1 MPAPAPGSAQTPVNS
16 RSRVLIASL
25 IGTTIEFYDFYI
37 YATAAVLVFPQ
48 LFFPSSDPTTAL
60 LSSFAV
66 FGAAMVARPIG
77 AVFFGHLGDRLGR
90 KKTLVVSLLTMGI
103 ATFLIGVLPT
113 YAQAG
118 WIATALLV
126 LMRLAQGF
134 ALGGE
139 WSGAA
144 LVATENAP
152 KGKRALYGTF
162 PQLGAPL
169 GFIIG
174 NGLFLIIGALLPS
187 AAGADPTQPS
197 EAFTSWGWRIPFLF
211 SAVMVAIGLWVRSRL
226 VESAVFTKTQQT
238 GKVRKLPLAT
248 VVQGH
253 WRQLILGTFI
263 MLATYVL
270 FYLMTT
276 FSLSYGRTAEDA
288 AVPGLGYSYT
298 TFVLMMIFGVLFFAV
313 FTLVSGPLADKYGR
327 RTTLIW
333 LTAAI
338 VVFGLVWVPLI
349 GLGTLGV
356 VLLAGARLHADGHD
370 VRPDGRAAAR
380 AVPDQRAL
388 HRLRHLV
395 QRQLDPGRGRRAVH
409 RGGAVGGRGRL
420 AVAGRRLPLRDGGTD
435 ADRAAA
441 RQGDQGRLP
450 GRGRDRAGRRGR
462 PGGPGHHLRPLIRP
476 AFTTAVRRAP
486 ARPAYGRRS
495 PGITTT
501 SAPKALQP
509 HRHPRESACCA
520 AST

>member
-1 MPAPAPGSAQTPVNS
+1 MSASVAGSAGAPVNP

-37 YATAAVLVFPQ
+37 YATAAVLVFPA
-48 LFFPSSDPTTAL
+48 LFFPNSDPTTAL

-103 ATFLIGVLPT
+103 ATFLIGALPT

-118 WIATALLV
+118 WVATALLV

-226 VESAVFTKTQQT
+226 VESAVFTKTQET

-253 WRQLILGTFI
+253 WKQLILGTFI

-298 TFVLMMIFGVLFFAV
+298 TFVLMMIFGVVFFAV
-313 FTLVSGPLADKYGR
+313 FTLVSGPLADKHGR

-333 LTAAI
+333 ITAAI

-356 VLLAGARLHADGHD
+356 VLWLVLGFTLMGMTFGPMGALLPELFPTS
-370 VRPDGRAAAR
+370 VRYTGSGISYN
-380 AVPDQRAL
+380 VSSIL
-388 HRLRHLV
+388 
-395 QRQLDPGRGRRAVH
+395 
-409 RGGAVGGRGRL
+409 GA
-420 AVAGRRLPLRDGGTD
+420 AVAPFIAVALWEAGDGSPWLVGVYLSAMAVLTLTALLLGKETKDVSLDDDEAASADDGT
-435 ADRAAA
+435 
-441 RQGDQGRLP
+441 
-450 GRGRDRAGRRGR
+450 
-462 PGGPGHHLRPLIRP
+462 
-476 AFTTAVRRAP
+476 RAP
-486 ARPAYGRRS
+486 AAS
-495 PGITTT
+495 
-501 SAPKALQP
+501 SA
-509 HRHPRESACCA
+509 S
-520 AST
+520 

>member
-1 MPAPAPGSAQTPVNS
+1 MPASATGSAAAPVNP

-37 YATAAVLVFPQ
+37 YATAAVLVFPA
-48 LFFPSSDPTTAL
+48 LFFPNSDPTTAL

-113 YAQAG
+113 YAQVG
-118 WIATALLV
+118 WVATALLV

-226 VESAVFTKTQQT
+226 VESAVFTKTRET

-253 WRQLILGTFI
+253 WRQLVLGTFI

-327 RTTLIW
+327 RTTLVWI
-333 LTAAI
+333 TAAI

-356 VLLAGARLHADGHD
+356 VLWLVLGFTLMGMTFGPMGALLPELFPTSVRYTGSGVSYNVSSILGAAVAPFIAVALWEAGDGSPWLVGVYLSSMAVLTLVALLLSKETKDVSLDEGEAAAEADGT
-370 VRPDGRAAAR
+370 P
-380 AVPDQRAL
+380 
-388 HRLRHLV
+388 
-395 QRQLDPGRGRRAVH
+395 
-409 RGGAVGGRGRL
+409 
-420 AVAGRRLPLRDGGTD
+420 
-435 ADRAAA
+435 
-441 RQGDQGRLP
+441 
-450 GRGRDRAGRRGR
+450 
-462 PGGPGHHLRPLIRP
+462 
-476 AFTTAVRRAP
+476 AP
-486 ARPAYGRRS
+486 AVS
-495 PGITTT
+495 
-501 SAPKALQP
+501 SA
-509 HRHPRESACCA
+509 S
-520 AST
+520 